1 MAAVVDASA
10 SLPWFLDDERTA
22 FTDAVF
28 ASLGVAEY
36 WVPAVWRVEF
46 ANALL
51 AAERLKRIDRQTRME
66 ALDLAGG
73 LALRVDPAAI
83 DMRAISALAER
94 HGLSTYDAC
103 YLELAL
109 RSGFDLITL
118 DRALADAA
126 DAEGVPVH
134 APGRSSAAQVRR
146 RYAAAGLQSVVAKK
160 ALSTR

>member
-1 MAAVVDASA
+1 MAAVVDASVT
-10 SLPWFLDDERTA
+10 LPWFLHDERTA

-28 ASLGVAEY
+28 ASLGAAEY
-36 WVPAVWRVEF
+36 WVPAVWRLEF

-51 AAERLKRIDRQTRME
+51 AAERRKRIDRQTRLE
-66 ALDLAGG
+66 ALDFASG

-94 HGLSTYDAC
+94 HALTAYDAS

-118 DRALADAA
+118 ERELAEAA
-126 DAEGVPVH
+126 AAEGVAVQ

-146 RYAAAGLQSVVAKK
+146 RYALPGIQSLAARK
-160 ALSTR
+160 AESTR